1 MATPFDNAVA
11 IGWRWLGEWVNQQL
25 RMQGECRA
33 NDPRTAQKDHSFS
46 TLKGLGAV
54 DGPARSRPWADR
66 LFAFKFYFSPAYD
79 RSQH

>member
-1 MATPFDNAVA
+1 MLWRSAGVGLANGLINSYECTANA
-11 IGWRWLGEWVNQQL
+11 R
-25 RMQGECRA
+25 
-33 NDPRTAQKDHSFS
+33 RTAQKDHSFS